1 MQKEVYAD
9 NVDVNGEAHET
20 VGENI
25 RNGAKSPEAVA
36 KALQSEDI
44 TFDMQAVM
52 NVLPFMDGTKKMKKV
67 TLYINEGVW
76 HSDYKEINPSNCG
89 CGIGETIYG
98 YIVGEINRSNLNLN
112 KIRFDITASPGV
124 NSNLYIAFNSPL
136 EVNDKDAYI
145 ILYVCIMK

>member
-44 TFDMQAVM
+44 TFDMQALM
-52 NVLPFMDGTKKMKKV
+52 NVLPFMDSTKKIVRVRGSIKNGLTEGADVALIVENFIVPLTTWYGMLLGEFRGGQSTNI
-67 TLYINEGVW
+67 TLRYDNG
-76 HSDYKEINPSNCG
+76 NG
-89 CGIGETIYG
+89 GIGLLLPKDS
-98 YIVGEINRSNLNLN
+98 EI
-112 KIRFDITASPGV
+112 IFT
-124 NSNLYIAFNSPL
+124 
-136 EVNDKDAYI
+136 
-145 ILYVCIMK
+145 LYVCVNK